1 LFLLLVI
8 FGTQALIAGDFLQG
22 TRFSV
27 FTTIFLGIFIEAAPF
42 LLLGTLASGL
52 VEVFISKDA
61 IQSRIPNKPLF
72 GVLAAGMLGFVF
84 PVCECGVVPL
94 TRRLFKKGIPTYAGI
109 TFLLASPVINP
120 IVLAS
125 TASAFGWGPV
135 FWLRIGMSLAI
146 AISVG
151 LIFSLQKNPH
161 SQFATSLEDRPAV
174 VLNQNPAA
182 LQNPAGVNDQQI
194 SDKFWEALQIS
205 AEEFFDMGRYLIA
218 GAVLAALMQTLI
230 PQARLLEVS
239 TGEFTSILVMIALA
253 VILSICSTVDA
264 FIALSFVGV
273 FTTGSIL
280 AFLVFGPM
288 VDIKSTLMY
297 LQVFKRKTV
306 FYLIT
311 IPLLLSVMFGLILNF
326 YTGL

>member
-1 LFLLLVI
+1 MLVLLAVI
-8 FGTQALIAGDFLQG
+8 AGIQALSAANLIDGTDF
-22 TRFSV
+22 TV
-27 FTTIFLGIFIEAAPF
+27 FATIFLGIFIEAAPF

-52 VEVFISKDA
+52 VEMFISQET
-61 IQSRIPNKPLF
+61 IQRRLPRNRIS
-72 GVLAAGMLGFVF
+72 GVFAAGMLGFMF

-94 TRRLFKKGIPTYAGI
+94 TRRLFRKGVPAYVGI
-109 TFLLASPVINP
+109 TFLLASPVVNP
-120 IVLAS
+120 IVIAS

-146 AISVG
+146 AVTVG
-151 LIFSLQKNPH
+151 LIFSLQSDPH
-161 SQFATSLEDRPAV
+161 GLFTSGQAGQAIKLDLTAPTIQPQPVADDRPLGERLWAV
-174 VLNQNPAA
+174 LRIGA
-182 LQNPAGVNDQQI
+182 D
-194 SDKFWEALQIS
+194 
-205 AEEFFDMGRYLIA
+205 EFFDMGRYLIA
-218 GAVLAALMQTLI
+218 GALLASLMQTFI
-230 PQARLLEVS
+230 PQARLLEVG
-239 TGEFTSILVMIALA
+239 TGEFTSILVMLALA

-297 LQVFKRKTV
+297 LQVFNRKTV
-306 FYLIT
+306 VYLIT
-311 IPLLLSVMFGLILNF
+311 IPLLMSVMFGLILNY